1 MILEKRSGIADFCI
15 AILSG
20 AKHFGKEAKSRF
32 FASLH
37 SG

>member
-1 MILEKRSGIADFCI
+1 LLIFAF